1 MVIAR
6 RRSADRGIP
15 QASLA
20 DMAFLLLIF
29 FIAST
34 TFAIEYGLPLVLPSA
49 RDTAVVTVT
58 PSEVFRVETRA
69 DGSVWADGAAVPARQ
84 IAVIL
89 QQRNAA
95 RRARGQE
102 ELVVVLETDPQAE
115 YGLMVQV
122 LDQVRLAGSR
132 RIALKLRG
140 GG

>member
-84 IAVIL
+84 IAVLL

-132 RIALKLRG
+132 RIALKLRDG
-140 GG
+140 G